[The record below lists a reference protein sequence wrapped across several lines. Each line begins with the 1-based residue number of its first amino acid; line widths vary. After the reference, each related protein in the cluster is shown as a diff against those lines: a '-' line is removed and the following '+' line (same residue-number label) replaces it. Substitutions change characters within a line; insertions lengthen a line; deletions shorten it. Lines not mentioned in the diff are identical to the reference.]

1 MEKRELEQ
9 PVSVIQPAFV
19 RLPGVRLSLRL
30 IVVAASVFI
39 TQPDLSR
46 GQKTAENR
54 KSRQNQAVS
63 IPDSPLPI
71 PG

>member
-1 MEKRELEQ
+1 MENRESEQ
-9 PVSVIQPAFV
+9 PATVIQPAFV
-19 RLPGVRLSLRL
+19 RLPGSRLSLRP

-39 TQPDLSR
+39 TQPDLPRS
-46 GQKTAENR
+46 QKTTGNR

-63 IPDSPLPI
+63 IPDSPLPN

>member
-1 MEKRELEQ
+1 MENREPEQ
-9 PVSVIQPAFV
+9 PATVIQSAFV
-19 RLPGVRLSLRL
+19 RLPGGRLSLRP

-39 TQPDLSR
+39 TQPDLPR

-54 KSRQNQAVS
+54 ISRQNQAVS
-63 IPDSPLPI
+63 IADSPLPI

>member
-1 MEKRELEQ
+1 MESREPEQ
-9 PVSVIQPAFV
+9 HATVIQPAFV
-19 RLPGVRLSLRL
+19 RLPGDRLSLRP
-30 IVVAASVFI
+30 IVIVASVFI
-39 TQPDLSR
+39 TQPDLPR

-54 KSRQNQAVS
+54 KSRKNQAVS